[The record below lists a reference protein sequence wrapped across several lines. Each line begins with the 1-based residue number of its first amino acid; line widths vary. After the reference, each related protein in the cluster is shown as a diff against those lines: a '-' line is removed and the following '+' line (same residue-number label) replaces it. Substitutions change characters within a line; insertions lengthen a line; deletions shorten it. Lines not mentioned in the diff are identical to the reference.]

1 MEALDLPIS
10 TIRINANK
18 NIEDIT
24 TFVRK
29 GIPKSQ
35 SISRFPKPQ
44 CLSIENT
51 LIEKAKGMFLWAD
64 LMLTELNERTRVST
78 MLESLHKA
86 LKGFDMMLK
95 HVLETLSSRLN
106 EEEAT
111 DPRVG
116 GMFR

>member
-1 MEALDLPIS
+1 
-10 TIRINANK
+10 
-18 NIEDIT
+18 
-24 TFVRK
+24 
-29 GIPKSQ
+29 
-35 SISRFPKPQ
+35 
-44 CLSIENT
+44 
-51 LIEKAKGMFLWAD
+51 MFLWAD